1 MPLSQKQIA
10 AGKQPTEEVIHI
22 KGREEISQAKR
33 QKKARLESEKGKKNS
48 KGKGQRCG
56 KHHSPPQDYAGSAST
71 MGIVST

>member
-33 QKKARLESEKGKKNS
+33 QKKARLESEKGKKIAKAKDKDVENIIPLP
-48 KGKGQRCG
+48 R
-56 KHHSPPQDYAGSAST
+56 T
-71 MGIVST
+71 MQVLQAPWG

>member
-33 QKKARLESEKGKKNS
+33 QKKARLESEKRKKIAKDKDVENIIPLP
-48 KGKGQRCG
+48 R
-56 KHHSPPQDYAGSAST
+56 T
-71 MGIVST
+71 MQVLQAPWG